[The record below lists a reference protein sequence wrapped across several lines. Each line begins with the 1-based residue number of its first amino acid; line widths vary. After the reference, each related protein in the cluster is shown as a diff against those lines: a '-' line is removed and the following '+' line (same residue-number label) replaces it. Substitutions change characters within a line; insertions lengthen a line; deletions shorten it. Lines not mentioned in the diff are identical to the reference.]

1 MNQES
6 LPLKLPRL
14 PACASPTLSATAR
27 WQAVVRRDSTAE
39 SFVYAVLTTKIYC
52 RPSCPA
58 RLARRANVRFYD
70 TPSQA
75 ENAGFRPCKR
85 CKPQSLLAGNPQ
97 VQVIQ
102 RACKTIQSEIAT
114 GSKPTLR
121 ELASQACLTPSHFHR
136 VFKKLVGVTPG
147 QYAVAILKGP
157 SLGPL
162 DDCSRNTNITE
173 LKSCGVGP
181 DDHEPFLSSGLE
193 SDDVFDPGDT
203 INWNDFDTLI
213 AAEAEYVSE
222 FDVQYMDDFI
232 SLPKEDAAGAGE
244 HQGQDIGDAL
254 LQHEQTSRLDGG
266 IHLAGVET
274 VMSS

>member
-1 MNQES
+1 MNQEN
-6 LPLKLPRL
+6 LPLELPRL

-27 WQAVVRRDSTAE
+27 WQAVVRRDATAE

-58 RLARRANVRFYD
+58 RLARRANVQFYD
-70 TPSQA
+70 TPSLA
-75 ENAGFRPCKR
+75 EKAGFRPCKR
-85 CKPQSLLAGNPQ
+85 CKPQSLRAGNPQ

-102 RACKTIQSEIAT
+102 RACKTIQSEIAS

-147 QYAVAILKGP
+147 QYAVAILKVAP
-157 SLGPL
+157 RGPL
-162 DDCSRNTNITE
+162 DDCSQNTSITE
-173 LKSCGVGP
+173 LKPCGVRP
-181 DDHEPFLSSGLE
+181 DDHAPFLSSGLK
-193 SDDVFDPGDT
+193 SDDVFDPGDI

-213 AAEAEYVSE
+213 ATEAAYEAE
-222 FDVQYMDDFI
+222 FDVQFMDFI
-232 SLPKEDAAGAGE
+232 SLPKEDAVGATE
-244 HQGQDIGDAL
+244 HYGQDIGDAL

-266 IHLAGVET
+266 IHLTGVET
-274 VMSS
+274 AMPS